1 MNTGNDMRF
10 FHCVG
15 IALGAIALLNLIQV
29 AVELAIRSHV
39 YACSSIN
46 KYDPPDVQKLCR
58 SKK

>member
-1 MNTGNDMRF
+1 MRF
-10 FHCVG
+10 FYFVG